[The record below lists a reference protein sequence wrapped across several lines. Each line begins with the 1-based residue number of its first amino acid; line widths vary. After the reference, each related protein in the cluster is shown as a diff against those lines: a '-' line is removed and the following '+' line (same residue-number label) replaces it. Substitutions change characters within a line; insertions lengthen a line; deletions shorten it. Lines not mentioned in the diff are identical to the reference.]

1 MGLSKQQQHI
11 VCGGNVLEL
20 FPTEIWFG
28 LCAEIFTAPS
38 SFAGFSFIHH
48 QRFCDGLCFSQR
60 RSTGFLTGW
69 FSKGCSQKC
78 VCWWLGFH
86 PQEDITGLLIGAGI
100 LQGSSKLHQLL
111 LIAPCPKFQDPD
123 LGGFKQPYFLQTTL
137 SELSEKLPS
146 SKHLET
152 ECAEAGRSK
161 KPTSHYFM
169 HHQKLLCLFL
179 VITATPKTKNS

>member
-78 VCWWLGFH
+78 VCWWLGFN
-86 PQEDITGLLIGAGI
+86 PQEDIMGLLIGAGI

-111 LIAPCPKFQDPD
+111 LIAPCPRFRTP
-123 LGGFKQPYFLQTTL
+123 LWVAL
-137 SELSEKLPS
+137 SSPTFCRQHCRSSLKSCPLRSIWKPSAQKLV
-146 SKHLET
+146 
-152 ECAEAGRSK
+152 GQK
-161 KPTSHYFM
+161 KPTSNYFM